1 MIDLSAYRLHL
12 VLCPVDMRRGFH
24 SLNTL
29 ADIALGIDV
38 QQGRDC
44 VIFVSKSRGVCKAIW
59 CDDTGSMLLSR
70 TLTHGRFAKILAR
83 AQDGSSLRISTDEIR
98 LFFSG
103 QAIQRVPKC
112 IL

>member
-1 MIDLSAYRLHL
+1 MIDLSAYHLHL

-44 VIFVSKSRGVCKAIW
+44 VKRNAQNLYYWDKS
-59 CDDTGSMLLSR
+59 
-70 TLTHGRFAKILAR
+70 
-83 AQDGSSLRISTDEIR
+83 
-98 LFFSG
+98 
-103 QAIQRVPKC
+103 
-112 IL
+112 